1 MLSGGM
7 GQSMSTWLS
16 PVWWG
21 RLRMMALVGFGA
33 VVFTLVVMSSHWSR
47 RVSLTQGKVSDVT
60 IFSPRDI
67 AYQSERDHNEYR
79 LLLKRRMAMVDRIY
93 TVDPV
98 INEQMVDEL
107 DALFGQLR
115 LAHQSTLRGR
125 PRTLPFAVP
134 EAIRQ
139 DVNQI
144 DLIERVTVRWLG
156 EIIARGIKPPDLS
169 RIQQD
174 IRLKPPQE
182 LTPDQSEVAISL
194 LLSVLKPNVT
204 YNDMLTQVAQQREAA
219 SVRPLTSQVRR
230 GDLIVM
236 RGEVVSGD
244 DVAILTALGM
254 MGAQV
259 HWIKLLGT
267 VAVVTIFMV
276 LVDRFVYFFVRRI
289 YFQTKYYVLLG
300 LISFIVLGMA
310 RLTEE
315 IHWVSRGI
323 EGYFCIPIAVAAM
336 MVGLLI
342 TPNLSLMMCVLL
354 GLLISMSYEFN
365 ELVFLYLFV
374 SSAVST
380 FAIYKRYS
388 RSQLMVSGYWVGVC
402 NAGLVVIVG
411 LLTAHYDPLW
421 YLANMLV
428 AFIAGVGSSMVTLA
442 SLPYIEGLFGITT
455 QQTLLEFSN
464 LNHPL
469 LHRLLMTAPGTYQ
482 HSLMVANLSE
492 AAAEAIHADAVL
504 CRVGAYYHDVGKMK
518 RPLFFSENQVVG
530 DNPHTSLSPRLS
542 KLIVAAHPKD
552 GVELASKYRLPL
564 VIKDFMLQ
572 HHGTSVVSFFYNQAM
587 VTEEDVEEVNI
598 EEFRYAGPK
607 PQFKEAGIVMLADSV
622 EAAVKSIEKPTPHKI
637 EAMVDRIFQEKIEDH
652 QLAECPLSLLEL
664 DRIKDAFLRVFKGVY
679 HYRVDYKEELEAI
692 REAHDKK
699 KHK

>member
-1 MLSGGM
+1 MITWVSG
-7 GQSMSTWLS
+7 L
-16 PVWWG
+16 WWQ
-21 RLRMMALVGFGA
+21 RLRMMALIGFGA
-33 VVFTLVVMSSHWSR
+33 IVFTVVVMSSHWSR

-67 AYQSERDHNEYR
+67 AYQSEQDQNEYR
-79 LLLKRRMAMVDRIY
+79 LLLKRRMAMVDRVY

-107 DALFGQLR
+107 DALFGHLR
-115 LAHQSTLRGR
+115 MAHQSNLRGK
-125 PRTLPFAVP
+125 PATLPFDIP
-134 EAIRQ
+134 LTIQQ
-139 DVNQI
+139 DVTQI

-156 EIIARGIKPPDLS
+156 DIISRGIKPSDLPT
-169 RIQQD
+169 IQQTVQST
-174 IRLKPPQE
+174 PPQE
-182 LTPDQSEVAISL
+182 LTPEQSKVAITL
-194 LLSVLKPNVT
+194 LQAILKPNVT
-204 YNDMLTQVAQQREAA
+204 YNDVLTQAAQAREAA
-219 SVRPLTSQVRR
+219 AVRPLTSQVRR

-236 RGEVVSGD
+236 RGEVVSND

-254 MGAQV
+254 MGSQLQWV
-259 HWIKLLGT
+259 KLIGTLG
-267 VAVVTIFMV
+267 VVTIFMI

-300 LISFIVLGMA
+300 LISFIVLGIA
-310 RLTEE
+310 RLAEE

-323 EGYFCIPIAVAAM
+323 DGYFCIPIAVAAM

-342 TPNLSLMMCVLL
+342 TPHLSLIMCVLL

-402 NAGLVVIVG
+402 NAGLVIIIG

-421 YLANMLV
+421 YLSNMLV

-442 SLPYIEGLFGITT
+442 SLPYIEGLFGMTT

-518 RPLFFSENQVVG
+518 RPLFFSENQVAG
-530 DNPHTSLSPRLS
+530 DNPHSSLSPRLS

-552 GVELASKYRLPL
+552 GVELASKYRLPPI
-564 VIKDFMLQ
+564 IKDFMLQ

-587 VTEEDVEEVNI
+587 VVEDTVEEVNI

-607 PQFKEAGIVMLADSV
+607 PQFKEVGIVMLADSV

-637 EAMVDRIFQEKIEDH
+637 EAMVERIFQEKIEDH

-664 DRIKDAFLRVFKGVY
+664 ERIKDAFLRVFKGVY

-692 REAHDKK
+692 RLAHEKK
-699 KHK
+699 KNP